1 MGDLPAF
8 SVGVRFTNPSCPVVE
23 VHGEVDVA
31 TAPELAD
38 YMAAALARDPVTLVL
53 DLTDTTFFD
62 CSGIAVVVT
71 AAKHLSERS
80 RLVLRRPRPFIRT
93 VFGILEID
101 AVCAITD

>member
-8 SVGVRFTNPSCPVVE
+8 SVGVQIVDPRRPVVK

-38 YMAAALARDPVTLVL
+38 YVAAALARDPVSLVL
-53 DLTDTTFFD
+53 DLTDTTLFD
-62 CSGIAVVVT
+62 CSGIAVVVGV
-71 AAKHLSERS
+71 AKHLSDRS

-93 VFGILEID
+93 VLAILGIEAIC
-101 AVCAITD
+101 VITD